1 MEMWKAKNRLEM
13 WKAKNTR
20 LYCPKFIHVW
30 FSTAKMHQYF
40 RTRSPVMVDIDDWH
54 APRDHI
60 APLFFNNNTNLHC
73 LIRECLIF
81 PYLTGSFHPEF
92 LEEYFLWLSR
102 NPMVTFASSCAE
114 RSSVDAHAW
123 KPPCLVIHAHA

>member
-13 WKAKNTR
+13 WKAQWWVSCKI
-20 LYCPKFIHVW
+20 LQGQLW

-40 RTRSPVMVDIDDWH
+40 RTRSPVMVDIDGWH

-60 APLFFNNNTNLHC
+60 APLFFNDNTNLHC
-73 LIRECLIF
+73 LIRECLII

-92 LEEYFLWLSR
+92 RLS
-102 NPMVTFASSCAE
+102 SYGSAE
-114 RSSVDAHAW
+114 TRW
-123 KPPCLVIHAHA
+123 